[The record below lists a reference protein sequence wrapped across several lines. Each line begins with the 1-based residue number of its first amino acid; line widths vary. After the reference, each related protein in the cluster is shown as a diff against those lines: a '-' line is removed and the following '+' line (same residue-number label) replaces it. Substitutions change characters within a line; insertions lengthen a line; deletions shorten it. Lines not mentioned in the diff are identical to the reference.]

1 MAARLGRTEL
11 LMRMFPS
18 HDYMTLWGRLLG
30 APSGSGGLA
39 IRLPRTRALLL
50 ATALTLSAQ
59 PPVSAPARALHARA
73 LVFDGHVHAVD
84 RVFYHGGDIGQRKD
98 DGQFDLPRA
107 REGGLGALFFSIF
120 VTEDYYPARLETKQ
134 ALRMLDCAIEQIG
147 RNSRSIE
154 IARN

>member
-1 MAARLGRTEL
+1 
-11 LMRMFPS
+11 MRFEPNI
-18 HDYMTLWGRLLG
+18 HDYMTMARV
-30 APSGSGGLA
+30 A
-39 IRLPRTRALLL
+39 ALLASATLL
-50 ATALTLSAQ
+50 AGQSRT
-59 PPVSAPARALHARA
+59 LHARS

-120 VTEDYYPARLETKQ
+120 VTEDYYPARLETRQ
-134 ALRMLDCAIEQIG
+134 ALRMLDCAVDQIG

-154 IARN
+154 IARTASDIERIHGSGKIA